1 MKQREY
7 FDLRNMDKDKA
18 IKEIKQLKELLDNGI
33 LTQEEY
39 DKKSSDLKKIIL
51 DSQGE
56 KNGLSKSDKEYWE
69 QKAKEKSN
77 TEKEIIPAKKEE
89 SKPNKKVEVQEKVV
103 LKETT
108 NDPSN
113 DSNENDTLKT
123 SGGFR
128 KWLNKKETPLNNFLY
143 ISLGFIVI
151 PTSFFVF
158 MTFQNYIL
166 GLANGSSTYGDY
178 PFDSNYVY
186 LFVWLVIGTP
196 FILFL
201 SYLISLIKS
210 LKVKTNKVFFLF
222 TLIFILMF
230 LRSFQTTIYP
240 ALNFEKNNVSEAQ
253 IKISDAWQKEAKKKE
268 ESGDFLGALNDYN
281 NAIQSN
287 PNFDKLYSRRGN
299 VKRKLKDYDGE
310 INDHNKAIDLNPNRY
325 NNYILRG
332 VSACRERGEYDF
344 PSCVDCSFITKGWNV
359 AKQNGEDNDVIKG
372 IENDFPRC
380 TF

>member
-1 MKQREY
+1 
-7 FDLRNMDKDKA
+7 MDKDKA
-18 IKEIKQLKELLDNGI
+18 IKEIKQLKELFDNGI

-51 DSQGE
+51 DSQDK
-56 KNGLSKSDKEYWE
+56 KNELSISDKEYWE
-69 QKAKEKSN
+69 QKVKEKSN

-89 SKPNKKVEVQEKVV
+89 SELNEKVEVQEKVD
-103 LKETT
+103 LKDT
-108 NDPSN
+108 SN
-113 DSNENDTLKT
+113 NSSKDSNENDTLKT

-151 PTSFFVF
+151 PTNFFVF
-158 MTFQNYIL
+158 ETFQNYIL

-186 LFVWLVIGTP
+186 LFIWLVIGTP

-222 TLIFILMF
+222 TLFFILMF

-240 ALNFEKNNVSEAQ
+240 ALNLEQNNVSEAQ
-253 IKISDAWQKEAKKKE
+253 TNISEAWQKEAKKKE

-287 PNFDKLYSRRGN
+287 PFSDNLYQRRAW
-299 VKRKLKDYDGE
+299 VKSLLNDYDGGIE
-310 INDHNKAIDLNPNRY
+310 DINKAIEINPNHY
-325 NNYILRG
+325 YHYLIKATLSG
-332 VSACRERGEYDF
+332 SLKSGTPSVSVSCRGEEYCYDCILVF
-344 PSCVDCSFITKGWNV
+344 KGYDLAKNHNV
-359 AKQNGEDNDVIKG
+359 SNKTIKNIKEKFSG
-372 IENDFPRC
+372 CWVF
-380 TF
+380 